1 MLDVINFIAMAV
13 VSAIVV
19 YHYVVS
25 NNTYQDL
32 YTKIDDER
40 KQYTNDILTYKR
52 DITKQNS
59 EDIANA
65 KLLLTS
71 NLVHTKNNI
80 NKKVHKTKKHLTK
93 DIGKTRDALQKQVN
107 EHKVDT
113 KKTLDKYFDNLA
125 KQVTTKSTIT
135 GSINL
140 GKKFKLSGVG
150 DGHANDDWLRVMN
163 SEGKDFYGGV
173 AMNKLWVG
181 GTSWLN
187 ENLHMA
193 SGKVNFAKPD
203 PGPMIEKTYGTN
215 DNRYGVGQ
223 FPNGAMRMYTG
234 SAHKP
239 ATAGLSLAKPNGT
252 LEDVLTIDNQKTTRV
267 HGDLD
272 VQNKIHF
279 GKNDGSS
286 DPYTLE
292 KVKKGVNKSSL
303 RLTIND
309 DRDEAF
315 EIFGDP
321 CLSGNCSGEGS
332 IRHRFVATGDAEH
345 EGNVSVKKR
354 LYVNRSSKDQYPS
367 GWGDGIHSKDVYAN
381 GTVATGENG
390 QIAAYINKAGDIKG
404 KQLCIEDVCINKN
417 QLQQIKSQAKL

>member
-25 NNTYQDL
+25 NNTYQDI
-32 YTKIDDER
+32 YNKIDDER
-40 KQYTNDILTYKR
+40 KQYINDILTYKK

-59 EDIANA
+59 RAIANA
-65 KLLLTS
+65 KVLLTD
-71 NLVHTKNNI
+71 NLIHTKNKL
-80 NKKVHKTKKHLTK
+80 NKKVDSTKNHLNK
-93 DIGKTRDALQKQVN
+93 NIGRTRNSLQTQMN
-107 EHKVDT
+107 NHKVDT

-135 GSINL
+135 GTINL
-140 GKKFKLSGVG
+140 GNKFKLSGVG
-150 DGHANDDWLRVMN
+150 DGKANDDWLRVMN
-163 SEGKDFYGGV
+163 GEGKDFYGGV

-187 ENLHMA
+187 ENLHMMG
-193 SGKVNFAKPD
+193 GKVNFAQPD

-234 SAHKP
+234 SGHKP

-252 LEDVLTIDNQKTTRV
+252 LEDVLTIDNEKTTRV

-279 GKNDGSS
+279 GKKDGSS
-286 DPYTLE
+286 DTYTLE
-292 KVKKGVNKSSL
+292 KVKNGVNNSSL
-303 RLTIND
+303 RLTLKD

-315 EIFGDP
+315 EIFGDS
-321 CLSGNCSGEGS
+321 CLSGNCSGDGAV
-332 IRHRFVATGDAEH
+332 RHRFVASGDAEH

-367 GWGDGIHSKDVYAN
+367 GWVDGIHSKDVYSN
-381 GTVATGENG
+381 GTVATGQNG
-390 QIAAYINKAGDIKG
+390 QIAASMNNVGDIKG
-404 KQLCIEDVCINKN
+404 KQLCIEDVCINKD
-417 QLQQIKSQAKL
+417 QLQKMKSQAKL